1 MSKLYKSFIKFV
13 LFKKTMI
20 TFVVGQ
26 TLHGTVPTDSR
37 NCQVV
42 VQVAGLVV
50 RAIGLHVFAGDGKRG
65 PRGCIFGDAKI
76 LRNFHN
82 EFGVDLAPGDRIYGR
97 RRSSVTIS
105 DLLDDRLAL
114 VAPT

>member
-1 MSKLYKSFIKFV
+1 
-13 LFKKTMI
+13 MI

-50 RAIGLHVFAGDGKRG
+50 RAIGLHVFAGDGERG
-65 PRGCIFGDAKI
+65 PRGRVFGDAKI
-76 LRNFHN
+76 LCNFHN
-82 EFGVDLAPGDRIYGR
+82 EFGVDLVAPGDRIYGR